1 MKEKKKIL
9 KKILKPKIISI
20 IVIILVVGIVGI
32 GIGSKLTGNSKTNK
46 LRFED
51 IGELATQ
58 VAYSTNVGVMDKSRD
73 LFGIS
78 IPFTQSKYI
87 YSYDYIIK
95 AGLNFEDLNN
105 KVNEISKTITVELPE
120 IKVLSNEVDIDS
132 LKVYHEDESIFTQ
145 IKLDDN
151 NSQMKEMRE
160 EAEEHAIENG
170 LLEAAEE
177 NAKVLIMS
185 YFAQAY
191 DLEVYTIKYK

>member
-1 MKEKKKIL
+1 MKDKKKIL
-9 KKILKPKIISI
+9 KRVLKPNIITI
-20 IVIILVVGIVGI
+20 INIILVVGIVGI

-95 AGLNFEDLNN
+95 AGLNFEDLNY
-105 KVNEISKTITVELPE
+105 KVNEMSKTITVELPE

-145 IKLDDN
+145 IKLGDN

-185 YFAQAY
+185 YFAQVY

>member
-95 AGLNFEDLNN
+95 AGLNFEDLNY

-145 IKLDDN
+145 IKLGDN

-170 LLEAAEE
+170 VLEGAEE

>member
-95 AGLNFEDLNN
+95 AGLNFEDLNY